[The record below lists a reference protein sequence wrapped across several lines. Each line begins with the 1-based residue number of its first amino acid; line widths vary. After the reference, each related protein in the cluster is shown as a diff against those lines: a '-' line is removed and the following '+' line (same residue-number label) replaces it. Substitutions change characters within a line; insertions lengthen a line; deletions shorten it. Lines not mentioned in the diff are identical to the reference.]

1 MQSYIHARAR
11 MLGVL
16 LTDTELQAKEEV
28 VSAALC
34 DCGGRYSSSSDV
46 QPRQYLRQVGGGSA
60 IECDGVQRQN
70 TGMFKFGA
78 KNEVNGTL
86 GQD

>member
-1 MQSYIHARAR
+1 MIKHVGTHNLLTLAYWPQSYIHACI
-11 MLGVL
+11 LGVL

-34 DCGGRYSSSSDV
+34 DCGGGGGGPGRYSSSSDVGDV

-60 IECDGVQRQN
+60 MQ
-70 TGMFKFGA
+70 
-78 KNEVNGTL
+78 
-86 GQD
+86 

>member
-1 MQSYIHARAR
+1 M
-11 MLGVL
+11 
-16 LTDTELQAKEEV
+16 DTKLQVKEEV

-34 DCGGRYSSSSDV
+34 DCGGGGATGRLSSSDV

-60 IECDGVQRQN
+60 IECDSVRQN

-78 KNEVNGTL
+78 KKMR
-86 GQD
+86 

>member
-1 MQSYIHARAR
+1 M
-11 MLGVL
+11 
-16 LTDTELQAKEEV
+16 TDTELQAKEEV

-34 DCGGRYSSSSDV
+34 DCGGGGGPGRYSSSSDV

-60 IECDGVQRQN
+60 IKCDGVQRQN
-70 TGMFKFGA
+70 AGMFKFGA